1 MVHAL
6 KPKAN
11 VTTFDEY
18 ATTVILPHIERELSP
33 VKRIDVIWDTYQER
47 SLKATARSNR
57 GLGVRTK
64 VTPMGKIPRNWDT
77 FMRNSTNKKELF
89 EFLAMHIAR
98 NIFEAKQQVISTC
111 QEQTLFNPVVK
122 SESSMSDLQ
131 LCNHEEFDTRV
142 LLHARNAAKNG
153 HRQILIRANNTDVI
167 VLAISFFVYIRAD
180 KMWVTF
186 GVGKTFR
193 YIAIH
198 DICQGMSSS
207 KLSALLRI
215 PCSYGM

>member
-1 MVHAL
+1 
-6 KPKAN
+6 
-11 VTTFDEY
+11 
-18 ATTVILPHIERELSP
+18 
-33 VKRIDVIWDTYQER
+33 
-47 SLKATARSNR
+47 
-57 GLGVRTK
+57 
-64 VTPMGKIPRNWDT
+64 
-77 FMRNSTNKKELF
+77 
-89 EFLAMHIAR
+89 
-98 NIFEAKQQVISTC
+98 
-111 QEQTLFNPVVK
+111 
-122 SESSMSDLQ
+122 MSDLQ

-153 HRQILIRANNTDVI
+153 HRKILIRANDTDVI

-180 KMWVTF
+180 MMWVTF